1 VVNKL
6 GDMLFWGNK
15 DSLGISWFILGL
27 LVWWSGLA
35 GRDLYL
41 VPVLVGILIMA
52 FNIFRANG
60 FQNIFGNS
68 ETIMTWATHRTLLWL
83 LFLHGLVLTATAVFK
98 LYSFQ
103 WNIWDVGIYSDI
115 IFNTSKGELYSSYYL
130 AHNWGDHF
138 TPSMSFLSIFYWLYP
153 SSHWMTLSKVL
164 ALIVSPLLI
173 WKICGNVFVEKRQ
186 VYYVGLT
193 LSLFWL
199 FFYAPIVKSSY
210 FAFHPSSLAAPAI
223 FYSFLCLQKKE
234 WWKMVIIFIFL
245 IGLKEHVASVLIGFG
260 LYMILN
266 THQKKSGVILVI
278 LGISAIIVIM
288 WFIMPYYRNY
298 GPAWTTGNIENIS
311 LFNDVMGK
319 LIYLAKLLI
328 PFAFLP
334 IIYWKYGIIAG
345 PAIGV
350 NLLATG
356 KNLYSTSFHY
366 DDLTAPLL
374 FISVILCLHRI
385 IASGYIKKYGKKRF
399 FHGLALFWVGFVFAL
414 LPASPMRILWE
425 SIPSST
431 DWQILS
437 ELKKFENISEGKR
450 IAVQSSMG
458 PLFQREKLQ
467 WYIQNKEQHCGMISH
482 IYSIRSIPVEYVV
495 LAPQIGHYGINDMN
509 LCLKDLSMNSLARKV
524 PGFDHLVVYKR
535 INNIKPTN

>member
-1 VVNKL
+1 
-6 GDMLFWGNK
+6 MLFLGNK
-15 DSLGISWFILGL
+15 DTHGLSWFILGL

-52 FNIFRANG
+52 YNVLRTNSFK
-60 FQNIFGNS
+60 NIFGNS
-68 ETIMTWATHRTLLWL
+68 ETIKAWATHRTLFWL
-83 LFLHGLVLTATAVFK
+83 LFLHGIVLTATAVFK

-115 IFNTSKGELYSSYYL
+115 IFNTSEGKFYSSYYL

-138 TPSMSFLSIFYWLYP
+138 TPSMSLLSIFYWVYP

-164 ALIVSPLLI
+164 ALIVSPILI
-173 WKICGNVFVEKRQ
+173 WKICDNIFVEKKQ

-199 FFYAPIVKSSY
+199 FFYAPIVNSSY

-234 WWKMVIIFIFL
+234 WWKLILIFIFL
-245 IGLKEHVASVLIGFG
+245 IGLKEHLASILIGFG

-278 LGISAIIVIM
+278 LGISAIVVIM
-288 WFIMPYYRNY
+288 WVIMPYYRNY

-311 LFNDVMGK
+311 LFKDVMGK

-374 FISVILCLHRI
+374 FISAILCLHRI
-385 IASGYIKKYGKKRF
+385 IASGFIKKYGKKRF
-399 FHGLALFWVGFVFAL
+399 FHGLALFWVGFVFVL

-437 ELKKFENISEGKR
+437 ELKRFDHISEGKR
-450 IAVQSSMG
+450 IAVQSSIG

-467 WYIQNKEQHCGMISH
+467 WYIQNKGQDCGMISH

-495 LAPQIGHYGINDMN
+495 LAPQIGHYGIYDMN
-509 LCLKDLSMNSLARKV
+509 LCMKDLSMNSQARKV
-524 PGFDHLVVYKR
+524 PGFYHLVVYKR

>member
-1 VVNKL
+1 
-6 GDMLFWGNK
+6 MLFLGNK
-15 DSLGISWFILGL
+15 DTHGLNWLILGL

-52 FNIFRANG
+52 YNVFRANS
-60 FQNIFGNS
+60 FKNIFGNS
-68 ETIMTWATHRTLLWL
+68 ETIMAWAAHRTLLWL
-83 LFLHGLVLTATAVFK
+83 LVLQGIVLTVTAVFK

-103 WNIWDVGIYSDI
+103 WNIWDVGYYSDI
-115 IFNTSKGELYSSYYL
+115 IFNTAKGKFYSSYFL
-130 AHNWGDHF
+130 VHNWADHF
-138 TPSMSFLSIFYWLYP
+138 TPSMSFLSIFYLVYP

-164 ALIVSPLLI
+164 ALIVSPILI
-173 WKICGNVFVEKRQ
+173 WKICDNVFTEKKQ

-199 FFYAPIVKSSY
+199 FFYAPIVNSSY

-223 FYSFLCLQKKE
+223 LYSFLCLQKKE
-234 WWKMVIIFIFL
+234 WWKLILIFIFL
-245 IGLKEHVASVLIGFG
+245 IGLKEHLASVVIGFG

-266 THQKKSGVILVI
+266 TQQKKGGFILVI

-298 GPAWTTGNIENIS
+298 APAWTAGNVDNIS
-311 LFNDVMGK
+311 LFTDVSGK
-319 LIYLAKLLI
+319 LIYFSKLLI
-328 PFAFLP
+328 PFGFLP
-334 IIYWKYGIIAG
+334 LIYWKYGIIAG

-350 NLLATG
+350 NLLATS

-374 FISVILCLHRI
+374 FISVILSLHRV
-385 IASGYIKKYGKKRF
+385 IASDFLRKYGKKRLF
-399 FHGLALFWVGFVFAL
+399 RGLALFWIAFVFVL

-431 DWQILS
+431 DLQILS
-437 ELKKFENISEGKR
+437 ELKKFDNMSEGKR
-450 IAVQSSMG
+450 IAIQSNIG
-458 PLFQREKLQ
+458 PLFQRDKLQ
-467 WYIQNKEQHCGMISH
+467 WYIQIKGKSCGMVSH

-495 LAPQIGHYGINDMN
+495 LVPQLGHYGINDMN
-509 LCLKDLSMNSLARKV
+509 LCLKDLSMNSQARKV
-524 PGFDHLVVYKR
+524 PGFEHLVVYKR
-535 INNIKPTN
+535 TNKSNLTN